1 MEAAY
6 LNDLLLL
13 VERYTALK
21 AAFKGYGLQRA
32 KLTDQL
38 SAVMSGSVGT
48 TYLSPEQ
55 QQRFRPRAHEL
66 EALVTQLRETAA
78 AELRRMTKEC
88 ERRAAKANGA
98 ATGAA
103 LDEASLVLL
112 AVPPEADGSWP
123 DGLCGENGTARLT
136 FFANARIR
144 APHGGSTDRRTD
156 REL

>member
-1 MEAAY
+1 MAREAAY

-55 QQRFRPRAHEL
+55 QQRFGPRAHEL

-78 AELRRMTKEC
+78 ADWDFALRVGQQFGQKVRAQLPDPTFPLLTLDSARME
-88 ERRAAKANGA
+88 AAQKQPLGPPR
-98 ATGAA
+98 
-103 LDEASLVLL
+103 
-112 AVPPEADGSWP
+112 VP
-123 DGLCGENGTARLT
+123 
-136 FFANARIR
+136 
-144 APHGGSTDRRTD
+144 
-156 REL
+156 